1 MSTVARWI
9 GRLVKLVIGCLLVP
23 PFLGVAAG
31 IWRQLDEAAAGS
43 KSFAD
48 WVLLGVVGY
57 VGVHLFVV
65 QPKGLFR
72 AQHRLLSTLSVW
84 LFGGQVTTEPPKG
97 EKRSEKKSDKTG
109 KDKGSAESAQGSTL
123 LVLSPYLVPLYAILV
138 CVAAWAVKRWLSAP
152 MLDPVAGV
160 LVGASLSLHWV
171 MAADGLQQNRK
182 RFPFDAYLLALVLIG
197 LMSAVV
203 VALCLPMAVPS
214 FSVPGVFA
222 EALRRSQAIYTAVFQ
237 ALFF

>member
-9 GRLVKLVIGCLLVP
+9 GRLVKLVIGLLLVP

-31 IWRQLDEAAAGS
+31 VWRQLGEGAAGS

-48 WVLLGVVGY
+48 WALLGIVGY

-65 QPKGLFR
+65 QPKALFR

-97 EKRSEKKSDKTG
+97 EKKSEKTEKG
-109 KDKGSAESAQGSTL
+109 KGSAEGAQGSTL
-123 LVLSPYLVPLYAILV
+123 LVLSPYLIPLYTMLA
-138 CVAAWAVKRWLSAP
+138 CVASWVLKRSLHSEL
-152 MLDPVAGV
+152 LDPITAV
-160 LVGASLSLHWV
+160 LIGASLSLHWV
-171 MAADGLQQNRK
+171 MAADDLQQNRK
-182 RFPFDAYLLALVLIG
+182 RFPVDAYLLALVLIG
-197 LMSAVV
+197 LVSSVV

-222 EALRRSQAIYTAVFQ
+222 EAMRQAHAIYAAVFG
-237 ALFF
+237 ALFV

>member
-9 GRLVKLVIGCLLVP
+9 GRLVKLVIGLLLVP

-31 IWRQLDEAAAGS
+31 IWQQLDEGAAGS

-48 WVLLGVVGY
+48 WVLLGIVGY
-57 VGVHLFVV
+57 IGVHLFVV

-97 EKRSEKKSDKTG
+97 EPRSEKKSEKTEKG
-109 KDKGSAESAQGSTL
+109 KGSAEGAQGSTL
-123 LVLSPYLVPLYAILV
+123 LVLSPYLIPLYTMLA
-138 CVAAWAVKRWLSAP
+138 CVASLVLKRSLHP
-152 MLDPVAGV
+152 ELLDPTTAV
-160 LVGASLSLHWV
+160 LIGASLSLHWV
-171 MAADGLQQNRK
+171 MAAEDLQQNRK
-182 RFPFDAYLLALVLIG
+182 RFPVDAYLLALVLVG
-197 LMSAVV
+197 LVSSVV

-222 EALRRSQAIYTAVFQ
+222 EALSRAGLIYSTVLRM
-237 ALFF
+237 LFI